1 LIEIVEYNPNW
12 PDEFEKI
19 AAAVHDALG
28 DIALRIE
35 HIGSTSVPGLP
46 AKDIIDVQVAVSRFD
61 EPLEAA
67 FRSIGYTLYPGI
79 TSDHQPPNFVGPDSE
94 WEKRYFRAPAGQ
106 RPTHMHVRIL
116 GSANQ
121 RYALLFRDYLRSHP
135 AVAAGYAVL
144 KRTLAQYHE
153 NDNEAYTLIKD
164 PVCDVIMGV
173 AEEWAQAVHWSIGF
187 EK

>member
-1 LIEIVEYNPNW
+1 MIEIVEYNPNW
-12 PDEFEKI
+12 PAEFGQI
-19 AAAVHDALG
+19 AAAVHGALG
-28 DIALRIE
+28 EMALRIDP
-35 HIGSTSVPGLP
+35 IGSTSVPGLP
-46 AKDIIDVQVAVSRFD
+46 AKDIIDVQVSVSRFN

-67 FRSIGYTLYPGI
+67 FLSIGYTLVPGI
-79 TSDHQPPNFVGPDSE
+79 TSDHQPPNFIGPDSE
-94 WEKRYFRAPAGQ
+94 WEKRYFRPPAGQ

-116 GSANQ
+116 GRANQ

-135 AVAAGYAVL
+135 AVAAGYAAL
-144 KRTLAQYHE
+144 KRVLAQYHA